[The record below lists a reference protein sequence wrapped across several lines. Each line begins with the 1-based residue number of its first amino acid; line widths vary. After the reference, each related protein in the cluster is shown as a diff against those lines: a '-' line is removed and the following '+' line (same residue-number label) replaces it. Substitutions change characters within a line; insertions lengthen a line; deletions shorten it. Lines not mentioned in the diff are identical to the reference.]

1 MIRLAPRSRQTVT
14 LFPYTTF
21 FRANPR
27 KAKEPLSS
35 LRTGAP
41 MNRLGD
47 YVSVSAYATSLTA
60 VAGPFP
66 PRALT
71 TELARMPPISVT
83 SKLPVTVTVATVPA
97 PLSATPVTGQVT
109 VVRDV
114 SVQKKSAAVT
124 EAGATG

>member
-1 MIRLAPRSRQTVT
+1 
-14 LFPYTTF
+14 
-21 FRANPR
+21 
-27 KAKEPLSS
+27 
-35 LRTGAP
+35 

-97 PLSATPVTGQVT
+97 PVSATPVTGQVT

-124 EAGATG
+124 EAGATGGLKVPVKVLAERGRVWCRDREVRSV

>member
-1 MIRLAPRSRQTVT
+1 
-14 LFPYTTF
+14 
-21 FRANPR
+21 
-27 KAKEPLSS
+27 
-35 LRTGAP
+35 

-114 SVQKKSAAVT
+114 SVQKKYAEGST
-124 EAGATG
+124 EERRVGKEGVMTCRSRWCPSP